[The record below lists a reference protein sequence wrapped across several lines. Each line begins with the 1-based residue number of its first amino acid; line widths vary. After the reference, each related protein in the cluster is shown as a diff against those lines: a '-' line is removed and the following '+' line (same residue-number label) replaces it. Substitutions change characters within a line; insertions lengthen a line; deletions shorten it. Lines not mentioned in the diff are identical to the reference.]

1 MVVWAVCAVICIALL
16 TERAVGV
23 KYIGLAQAPNYEVS
37 AATTGT
43 IDAVVVSL
51 FDDVQAG
58 EVVAT
63 LDERQILASIGTI
76 NATIAKLEA
85 DLEAARVEMGSSSG
99 SGLADLNDDLRRFQI
114 NEEDRRL
121 AALRLGVVIE
131 SDEIELTRLKLEV
144 GRNAQ
149 LLTEGIIGQSF
160 YDSVKAS
167 HDVVETR
174 ITSNKILLEQTEQ
187 EYRKANERRL
197 AYESELADVPEIEPL
212 LQPLLEAISVEIAR
226 LEEIQVIRESLVL
239 RSPIDGRISSVVGHQ
254 GQAILPGEPV
264 VTVSERTI
272 ESVVAYLSS
281 GDGLNVSEQ
290 QPVRLV
296 SLDRPGT
303 VADSVVLRVSPG
315 TDLIPQRLWS
325 NPNVAV
331 YGRAVVIA
339 PQPSMGLTP
348 GELVEVRF
356 ESR

>member
-1 MVVWAVCAVICIALL
+1 LLVWSICAVVCIALL
-16 TERAVGV
+16 TQRAVGV

-37 AATTGT
+37 SATTGT

-63 LDERQILASIGTI
+63 LDERSVVASIGTI
-76 NATIAKLEA
+76 NARIAKLEA
-85 DLEAARVEMGSSSG
+85 ELEATRAEIGSGSG
-99 SGLADLNDDLRRFQI
+99 SGLADINSDLRRFQI

-131 SDEIELTRLKLEV
+131 SDEVELTRLKLEL
-144 GRNAQ
+144 GRNSQ
-149 LLTEGIIGQSF
+149 LLEEGIIGQSF
-160 YDSVKAS
+160 FDLVKAS

-174 ITSNKILLEQTEQ
+174 LTSNKVLLEQTRQ
-187 EYRKANERRL
+187 EFRKASERRL
-197 AYESELADVPEIEPL
+197 AYESELAVVPAIEPL

-226 LEEIQVIRESLVL
+226 LEEIQVLRESLVL
-239 RSPIDGRISSVVGHQ
+239 RSPVDGRISSVVGHR
-254 GQAILPGEPV
+254 GQAILPGEPI

-272 ESVVAYLSS
+272 EAVVAYLSS
-281 GDGLNVSEQ
+281 EDGVDVSAQ
-290 QPVRLV
+290 QTVRLV
-296 SLDRPGT
+296 SLDRPGMM
-303 VADSVVLRVSPG
+303 ADSVVLRVSPG
-315 TDLIPQRLWS
+315 TDIIPQRLWS

-356 ESR
+356 KSR